1 MHMPPRTNQAPI
13 VAGSSRGQVQ
23 RLWFA
28 LDPARWPLPPDAL
41 PAGTALVGGA
51 VRDGLL
57 GRRPER
63 VDLDLVVPGDAI
75 ALSRDLARR
84 FGGSAVVLD
93 GERSIARLVLR
104 GWTVD
109 LARRLGPDLETDLG
123 RRDYSVNAMALTLA
137 ETPRLLDPHG
147 GLADLEQGE
156 LRALSEANLLD
167 DPLRMLRGIR
177 LASELGFAIEARTW
191 AWICAHHGRLDG
203 VAGERV
209 LAELERIAATATGE
223 QGLARVWSAGLLAS
237 QADAPAM
244 AALARCS
251 QAWAN
256 RCGLN
261 AAELGWAL
269 PLARLAAVLD
279 GAALERLR
287 ASRRLRQ
294 RALGLR
300 RWRQR
305 LEAIAQPRPQGSA
318 EAGHQGSA
326 EAGPQGSAEAGPQGS
341 AEAGPQGSAEAG
353 PAGQP
358 PGPAMPG
365 TPRPLRLD
373 DLQEAERLALQ
384 RELEADLPALLLQLE
399 ADDAKAAL
407 ARWRDPQDPLFHP
420 RAPLD
425 GALLQRQLQLKPG
438 PELGQLLRHLTLER
452 AFGRLPA
459 ARGPEADERV
469 LSCARQWLA
478 PRGQRCD

>member
-1 MHMPPRTNQAPI
+1 
-13 VAGSSRGQVQ
+13 
-23 RLWFA
+23 
-28 LDPARWPLPPDAL
+28 
-41 PAGTALVGGA
+41 VGGA

-167 DPLRMLRGIR
+167 DPLRLLRGIR

-237 QADAPAM
+237 QADAPAL

-261 AAELGWAL
+261 AAEQGWAL

-305 LEAIAQPRPQGSA
+305 LEAIAQPR
-318 EAGHQGSA
+318 
-326 EAGPQGSAEAGPQGS
+326 PQGS

>member
-1 MHMPPRTNQAPI
+1 M
-13 VAGSSRGQVQ
+13 AGSSRGQVQ

-167 DPLRMLRGIR
+167 DPLRLLRGIR

-326 EAGPQGSAEAGPQGS
+326 EAGPQGSAEAGP
-341 AEAGPQGSAEAG
+341 
-353 PAGQP
+353 AGQP

>member
-13 VAGSSRGQVQ
+13 VAGSSRGQVE

-28 LDPARWPLPPDAL
+28 LDPARWPLPPEAL

-63 VDLDLVVPGDAI
+63 VDLDLVVPVDAI
-75 ALSRDLARR
+75 ALSRELARR
-84 FGGSAVVLD
+84 FGGSAVALD

-109 LARRLGPDLETDLG
+109 LARRMGPDLESDLG

-137 ETPRLLDPHG
+137 EPPRLLDPHG
-147 GLADLEQGE
+147 GLADLERGE

-167 DPLRMLRGIR
+167 DPLRLLRGIR

-237 QADAPAM
+237 QADALAM

-261 AAELGWAL
+261 AAERGLAL

-294 RALGLR
+294 RVLGLR
-300 RWRQR
+300 RWRRR
-305 LEAIAQPRPQGSA
+305 LQEIAQSQP
-318 EAGHQGSA
+318 E
-326 EAGPQGSAEAGPQGS
+326 
-341 AEAGPQGSAEAG
+341 GSAEAG

-358 PGPAMPG
+358 PGLAAPG
-365 TPRPLRLD
+365 TPRPLRLG
-373 DLQEAERLALQ
+373 DLPEAERLALQ
-384 RELEADLPALLLQLE
+384 GELQADLPALLLQLQ

-425 GALLQRQLQLKPG
+425 GALLQRQLQLQPG
-438 PELGQLLRHLTLER
+438 PELGQLLRHLTQER

-459 ARGPEADERV
+459 ARGAEADQRV
-469 LSCARQWLA
+469 LSSARQWLA
-478 PRGQRCD
+478 QRGQRCD

>member
-1 MHMPPRTNQAPI
+1 MPPRTNQAPI

-137 ETPRLLDPHG
+137 EPPRLLDPHG

-167 DPLRMLRGIR
+167 DPLRLLRGIR

-237 QADAPAM
+237 QADAPAL

-269 PLARLAAVLD
+269 PLARVAAVLD

-326 EAGPQGSAEAGPQGS
+326 EAGP
-341 AEAGPQGSAEAG
+341 
-353 PAGQP
+353 AGQP
-358 PGPAMPG
+358 PGTAMPG

>member
-137 ETPRLLDPHG
+137 EPPRLLDPHG

-167 DPLRMLRGIR
+167 DPLRLLRGIR

-237 QADAPAM
+237 QADAPAL

-318 EAGHQGSA
+318 EAGH
-326 EAGPQGSAEAGPQGS
+326 
-341 AEAGPQGSAEAG
+341 QGSAEAG

>member
-13 VAGSSRGQVQ
+13 VAGSSRGQVE

-28 LDPARWPLPPDAL
+28 LDPARWPLPPEAL

-57 GRRPER
+57 DRRPER
-63 VDLDLVVPGDAI
+63 VDLDLVVPADAI
-75 ALSRDLARR
+75 ALCRDLARR

-109 LARRLGPDLETDLG
+109 LARRMGPDLETDLG

-137 ETPRLLDPHG
+137 EPHQLVDPHG
-147 GLADLEQGE
+147 GLADLERRE

-167 DPLRMLRGIR
+167 DPLRLLRGIR
-177 LASELGFAIEARTW
+177 LASELGFAIEAQTW
-191 AWICAHHGRLDG
+191 AWICDLHGRLDG

-209 LAELERIAATATGE
+209 LVELERIAVTATGE
-223 QGLARVWSAGLLAS
+223 QGLAKVWSAGLLATR
-237 QADAPAM
+237 ADARAT

-261 AAELGWAL
+261 ATEQGWAL

-279 GAALERLR
+279 GPALDRLR
-287 ASRRLRQ
+287 ASRRMRQ
-294 RALGLR
+294 RVQGLR
-300 RWRQR
+300 RWRRR
-305 LEAIAQPRPQGSA
+305 LEGIAPPRT
-318 EAGHQGSA
+318 
-326 EAGPQGSAEAGPQGS
+326 
-341 AEAGPQGSAEAG
+341 AG
-353 PAGQP
+353 PAETGP
-358 PGPAMPG
+358 PGPPPG
-365 TPRPLRLD
+365 PLPPDTPRPLRLN
-373 DLQEAERLALQ
+373 DLPEEERLALQ
-384 RELEADLPALLLQLE
+384 QELEPDLPALLLLLDP
-399 ADDAKAAL
+399 DDAQAAL

-438 PELGQLLRHLTLER
+438 PELGLLLRHLTLER

-469 LSCARQWLA
+469 LASAGQWLA

>member
-1 MHMPPRTNQAPI
+1 MHMPPQANQAPI
-13 VAGSSRGQVQ
+13 VAGSSRGQVE
-23 RLWFA
+23 RLWTV
-28 LDPARWPLPPDAL
+28 LDPARWPLPPEAL
-41 PAGTALVGGA
+41 PAGSALVGGA

-57 GRRPER
+57 GRQADR
-63 VDLDLVVPGDAI
+63 VDLDLVVPDDAI

-84 FGGSAVVLD
+84 HGGSAVVLD

-109 LARRLGPDLETDLG
+109 LARRMGPDLESDLG
-123 RRDYSVNAMALTLA
+123 RRDFSVNAMALTLA
-137 ETPRLLDPHG
+137 DPQRLVDPHG
-147 GLADLEQGE
+147 GLEDLARGQ

-167 DPLRMLRGIR
+167 DPLRLLRGIR

-191 AWICAHHGRLDG
+191 AWICAHHDRLAG

-209 LAELERIAATATGE
+209 LAELERIAATPTGE
-223 QGLARVWSAGLLAS
+223 QGLARAWAAGLLATGV
-237 QADAPAM
+237 DAPAL

-251 QAWAN
+251 PAWAH

-261 AAELGWAL
+261 AAEQAWAL

-279 GAALERLR
+279 EPELERLR

-294 RALGLR
+294 RARGLR
-300 RWRQR
+300 RWRRR
-305 LEAIAQPRPQGSA
+305 LERCAQLRPQGSA
-318 EAGHQGSA
+318 PLA
-326 EAGPQGSAEAGPQGS
+326 
-341 AEAGPQGSAEAG
+341 
-353 PAGQP
+353 P
-358 PGPAMPG
+358 PGPPLAPAAPDPVAPDPVAPDSMG
-365 TPRPLRLD
+365 PLRLT
-373 DLQEAERLALQ
+373 DLEEPERLALH

-425 GALLQRQLQLKPG
+425 GEVLQRQLAVKPG
-438 PELGQLLRHLTLER
+438 PELGQLLQHLTLES

-459 ARGPEADERV
+459 VRGQDPDERV
-469 LSCARQWLA
+469 LSSARQWLA
-478 PRGQRCD
+478 RLAQRCD

>member
-1 MHMPPRTNQAPI
+1 M
-13 VAGSSRGQVQ
+13 AGSSRGQVAQ
-23 RLWFA
+23 LWIA
-28 LDPARWPLPPDAL
+28 LDPARWPLPPEAL
-41 PAGTALVGGA
+41 PVGTALVGGA

-63 VDLDLVVPGDAI
+63 VDLDLVVPADAI

-109 LARRLGPDLETDLG
+109 LARRMGPDLETDLG

-137 ETPRLLDPHG
+137 EPHQLVDPHG
-147 GLADLEQGE
+147 GLADLERRE

-167 DPLRMLRGIR
+167 DPLRLLRGIR
-177 LASELGFAIEARTW
+177 LASELAFAIEARTW

-223 QGLARVWSAGLLAS
+223 QGLARVWSAGLLAPR
-237 QADAPAM
+237 ADARAT

-251 QAWAN
+251 QVGAN

-261 AAELGWAL
+261 AAEQGWAL

-279 GAALERLR
+279 GAALDRLR

-294 RALGLR
+294 RVQALR
-300 RWRQR
+300 RWRRR
-305 LEAIAQPRPQGSA
+305 LEGIA
-318 EAGHQGSA
+318 
-326 EAGPQGSAEAGPQGS
+326 
-341 AEAGPQGSAEAG
+341 
-353 PAGQP
+353 P
-358 PGPAMPG
+358 PHPSD

-373 DLQEAERLALQ
+373 DLPEAERLALQ
-384 RELEADLPALLLQLE
+384 QELEPDLPALLLLLDADE
-399 ADDAKAAL
+399 AQTAL

-438 PELGQLLRHLTLER
+438 PELGRLLRHLTLER

-459 ARGPEADERV
+459 ARGPEADARV

>member
-1 MHMPPRTNQAPI
+1 M
-13 VAGSSRGQVQ
+13 AGSSRGQVQ

-137 ETPRLLDPHG
+137 EPPRLLDPHG

-167 DPLRMLRGIR
+167 DPLRLLRGIR

-237 QADAPAM
+237 QADAPAL

-318 EAGHQGSA
+318 EAGH
-326 EAGPQGSAEAGPQGS
+326 
-341 AEAGPQGSAEAG
+341 QGSAEAG

-478 PRGQRCD
+478 QRGQRCD

>member
-1 MHMPPRTNQAPI
+1 MPPRTNQAPI

-137 ETPRLLDPHG
+137 EPPRLLDPHG

-167 DPLRMLRGIR
+167 DPLRLLRGIR
-177 LASELGFAIEARTW
+177 LASELGFVIEARTW

-237 QADAPAM
+237 QADAPAL

-318 EAGHQGSA
+318 EAGH
-326 EAGPQGSAEAGPQGS
+326 
-341 AEAGPQGSAEAG
+341 QGSAEAG